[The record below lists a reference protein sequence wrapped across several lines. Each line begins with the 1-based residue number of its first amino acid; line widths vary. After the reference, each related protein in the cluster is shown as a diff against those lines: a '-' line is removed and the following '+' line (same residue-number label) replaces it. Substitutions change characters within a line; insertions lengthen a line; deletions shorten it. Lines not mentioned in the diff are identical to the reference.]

1 MPHAGHE
8 PHVQPGA
15 SQVGNLQRQS
25 DRAGQPFADVDMDLG
40 KPDAKLMGSGA
51 HVPWSDVWLG
61 IGTDV
66 EARAWAFIPRHDSDE
81 GGFAFARDRAAAQF
95 GGGDDWE

>member
-1 MPHAGHE
+1 
-8 PHVQPGA
+8 
-15 SQVGNLQRQS
+15 
-25 DRAGQPFADVDMDLG
+25 MDLG

-81 GGFAFARDRAAAQF
+81 GGFASLAIALPLNSAAVMIGNERIRVAN
-95 GGGDDWE
+95 GALPSTYRNEAL